1 MKAHLKAGS
10 MLGTW
15 IVPMDGWYD
24 ISVRLG
30 LDAAEEARKDL
41 QAEVNTLRERNEG
54 LVKNLDKVM
63 TNNRQLADKLEATQN
78 SLHAIRE
85 VVNNQLEGDSLD
97 EAPRGIA
104 ATYGTDAGTNPN
116 YEPVAAPSQPSLPQ
130 LSLHEPPPPL
140 SLYEPAPLDWRACF
154 PQDQLDE
161 ARRIGEWQENARR
174 LWTPPQNTNSD
185 KLVSLLRVLDESSQ
199 GAEGQAAKQ
208 SAAAALP
215 FVLNEWA
222 DEVFASRDD
231 LATEHKE
238 QAKAIM
244 LGALTNIFVSKD
256 GQAGRMSDWANPKHA
271 AHMRRRT
278 LEHDS
283 FKVIEGL
290 DRTFAAIFG
299 GAGIN

>member
-24 ISVRLG
+24 ISVRLV

-41 QAEVNTLRERNEG
+41 QAEVKMLR
-54 LVKNLDKVM
+54 
-63 TNNRQLADKLEATQN
+63 
-78 SLHAIRE
+78 LH
-85 VVNNQLEGDSLD
+85 N
-97 EAPRGIA
+97 
-104 ATYGTDAGTNPN
+104 
-116 YEPVAAPSQPSLPQ
+116 
-130 LSLHEPPPPL
+130 
-140 SLYEPAPLDWRACF
+140 
-154 PQDQLDE
+154 
-161 ARRIGEWQENARR
+161 
-174 LWTPPQNTNSD
+174 
-185 KLVSLLRVLDESSQ
+185 
-199 GAEGQAAKQ
+199 EGQAAKQ

-256 GQAGRMSDWANPKHA
+256 GQAGRMSDWAKPEHA
-271 AHMRRRT
+271 YYIHRRA